1 MKYLVIFKFDSK
13 YGSIE
18 TEACGPCAGSEARDI
33 IEHNCLNEGD

>member
-18 TEACGPCAGSEARDI
+18 TEACGPSAGSEA
-33 IEHNCLNEGD
+33 